1 MVLDRLRQPDARRG
15 FILDGFPRT
24 EAQAMALTHHLAE
37 DGRKADA
44 ALHITAP
51 TEVLERR
58 IAGRLVCPVCGRI
71 YNLDTKRPLH
81 DSVCD
86 LHPEVELERR
96 SDEDMETLR
105 KRLIIHEQQTRPLIE
120 YYRRRGN
127 LVEIDG
133 SRPLDEVEAEVD
145 EALGLGAGTP

>member
-1 MVLDRLRQPDARRG
+1 
-15 FILDGFPRT
+15 
-24 EAQAMALTHHLAE
+24 
-37 DGRKADA
+37 
-44 ALHITAP
+44 
-51 TEVLERR
+51 
-58 IAGRLVCPVCGRI
+58 
-71 YNLDTKRPLH
+71 
-81 DSVCD
+81 VCD